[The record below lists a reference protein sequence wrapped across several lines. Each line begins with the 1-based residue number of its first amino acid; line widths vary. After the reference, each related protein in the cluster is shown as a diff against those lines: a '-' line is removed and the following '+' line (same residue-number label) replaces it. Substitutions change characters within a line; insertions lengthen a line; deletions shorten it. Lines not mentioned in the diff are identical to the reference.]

1 MAKIKKK
8 GTSGA
13 AKNYL
18 TRTQAV
24 KKLQISLA
32 NFRRLCI
39 FKGIYPREPR
49 NRKKV
54 RKSATHSTVFYYARD
69 IQYLLHE
76 PVLQKFRDHKIFAKK
91 LKRHIGRGDYSS
103 AKRLQA
109 LHEPQLSLDHIIK
122 ERYPTFTDAL
132 RDLDDALSML
142 HTFANL
148 PSFNGIPPDTI
159 AECERLCHEW
169 QHYIMRTQSLRK
181 SFLSIKGIY
190 YQAEVN
196 GQDVLWLVPY
206 KFAQNSPIDVDY
218 RIMRTFVDFY
228 KVLLGFV
235 MFRLY
240 TMEGLVYPP
249 KFDVLADSKGAGLRA
264 FSLETKGVKILENGS
279 TANGTPAAIEGK
291 DVSKQLKT
299 LSEKIAIISTID
311 TEETTTTTLTTTATQ
326 DVAATEPE
334 FDSFPTA
341 LSTGDVLPQPDTTS
355 TSSSGIFS
363 NCTFF
368 LSREA
373 PRPPLEF
380 LLRSFGCRRI
390 GWDIVLGDG
399 FFTDNEKD
407 PNITHQVVD
416 RPPQQGPGGEVEV
429 VRGGR
434 VPGRIYV
441 QPQYVWDCVN
451 SGKLLRPD
459 GYGPGEVLPPHLS
472 PWVKRGE
479 GYDPTAPLPEGEEE
493 EEEGGEEEGE
503 ENEDEEIVDGEEKSE
518 KKATKKVIATN
529 ESEDDEDAYQ
539 GMTIDTANTDD
550 EDEEE
555 EEETEEESEAESKL
569 TKNGKSKSKLTF
581 PEVEDEDDLS
591 DTELAARQHQA
602 EIEAEALGKPAPAPK
617 TRKGKKTAAE
627 TKREREEAEEKEM
640 AKIMMPRK
648 KRKLYEKM
656 VYGNKKREAEVKE
669 LQDKRRKI
677 EKEKKGEIRSGRR
690 NEV

>member
-54 RKSATHSTVFYYARD
+54 SKSATHSTVFYYARD

-159 AECERLCHEW
+159 AECDRLCHEW
-169 QHYIMRTQSLRK
+169 QHYIMRTQLLRK

-206 KFAQNSPIDVDY
+206 KFAQNAPVDVDY

-228 KVLLGFV
+228 QVLLGFV

-264 FSLETKGVKILENGS
+264 FSLETKGVKLLENEG
-279 TANGTPAAIEGK
+279 TTNGTPAAIEGK

-299 LSEKIAIISTID
+299 LSEKIATISTTD
-311 TEETTTTTLTTTATQ
+311 TEETTTTILTTTTAE
-326 DVAATEPE
+326 DVPATEPE

-341 LSTGDVLPQPDTTS
+341 LSAGDDLRQPDI
-355 TSSSGIFS
+355 TSSSTTGIFS

-368 LSREA
+368 LSRET
-373 PRPPLEF
+373 PRSPLEF

-390 GWDIVLGDG
+390 GWDAVLGDG

-416 RPPQQGPGGEVEV
+416 RPPQQVPGGEVEV

-451 SGKLLRPD
+451 GGKLLRPD

-472 PWVKRGE
+472 PWVKRGG
-479 GYDPTAPLPEGEEE
+479 GYDPTAPLPEDEEDEGEEN
-493 EEEGGEEEGE
+493 EEGE
-503 ENEDEEIVDGEEKSE
+503 ENKDEDEMIDGEKSE
-518 KKATKKVIATN
+518 EAAKKKATATE
-529 ESEDDEDAYQ
+529 ESEDDENGYQ
-539 GMTIDTANTDD
+539 GMTIDTANT
-550 EDEEE
+550 EEE
-555 EEETEEESEAESKL
+555 GEEEESEEESETEAKPA
-569 TKNGKSKSKLTF
+569 KNGKPKPKSTF
-581 PEVEDEDDLS
+581 PVVEEDEDDLS
-591 DTELAARQHQA
+591 DRELAARQHQA

-627 TKREREEAEEKEM
+627 SKREREEAEEKEM

-677 EKEKKGEIRSGRR
+677 EKEKKGGKKAGK
-690 NEV
+690 V

>member
-1 MAKIKKK
+1 
-8 GTSGA
+8 
-13 AKNYL
+13 
-18 TRTQAV
+18 
-24 KKLQISLA
+24 
-32 NFRRLCI
+32 
-39 FKGIYPREPR
+39 
-49 NRKKV
+49 
-54 RKSATHSTVFYYARD
+54 
-69 IQYLLHE
+69 
-76 PVLQKFRDHKIFAKK
+76 
-91 LKRHIGRGDYSS
+91 
-103 AKRLQA
+103 
-109 LHEPQLSLDHIIK
+109 
-122 ERYPTFTDAL
+122 
-132 RDLDDALSML
+132 
-142 HTFANL
+142 
-148 PSFNGIPPDTI
+148 
-159 AECERLCHEW
+159 
-169 QHYIMRTQSLRK
+169 MRTQLLRK

-206 KFAQNSPIDVDY
+206 KFAQNAPVDVDY

-228 KVLLGFV
+228 QVLLGFV

-264 FSLETKGVKILENGS
+264 FSLETKGVKLLEYEG
-279 TANGTPAAIEGK
+279 TTNGTAAAIEGK

-299 LSEKIAIISTID
+299 LSEKIATISTTD
-311 TEETTTTTLTTTATQ
+311 TEEITTTILTTTTAE
-326 DVAATEPE
+326 DVPATELE
-334 FDSFPTA
+334 FDPFPTA
-341 LSTGDVLPQPDTTS
+341 LSAGDDLRQPDI
-355 TSSSGIFS
+355 TSSSTTGIFS

-368 LSREA
+368 LSRET
-373 PRPPLEF
+373 PRSPLEF

-390 GWDIVLGDG
+390 GWDAVLGDG

-451 SGKLLRPD
+451 GGNLLRPD

-472 PWVKRGE
+472 PWVKRGW
-479 GYDPTAPLPEGEEE
+479 GYDPTAPLPEDEEE
-493 EEEGGEEEGE
+493 EEEENVEEENEEENEEGE
-503 ENEDEEIVDGEEKSE
+503 KNKDEDEEMIDGVKSEE
-518 KKATKKVIATN
+518 KKATATA
-529 ESEDDEDAYQ
+529 ESEEDESGYQ
-539 GMTIDTANTDD
+539 GMTIDTANTD
-550 EDEEE
+550 EEGE
-555 EEETEEESEAESKL
+555 EEESEEESESEAKPA
-569 TKNGKSKSKLTF
+569 KDGKSKPKPTF
-581 PEVEDEDDLS
+581 PVVEEDEDDLS

-627 TKREREEAEEKEM
+627 SKREREEAEEKEM

-677 EKEKKGEIRSGRR
+677 EKEKKGGKVARR
-690 NEV
+690 MKV